1 MAQIKE
7 VLEIEYKREVKEDY
21 LVIHLFEEGTF
32 YRAYQMSY
40 NLHGGRCPCHCR
52 HGNLRLN
59 SDKILGQRNLFAV

>member
-32 YRAYQMSY
+32 YRAYQLSAW
-40 NLHGGRCPCHCR
+40 LCHR
-52 HGNLRLN
+52 YITL
-59 SDKILGQRNLFAV
+59 